1 MDLELSPR
9 RLSGVLTPPPSKSLT
24 QRLLLCAA
32 LAEGTSSLHNI
43 YLSDDVR
50 AAVRCAEALG
60 ARCERAGETL
70 RVTGCGGRFS
80 GAEPPRFDC
89 GESAAVLRFF
99 LPAALCVSHG
109 GVFTGR
115 GRLPERPLWPYLRLF
130 DEKGVRWGM
139 TDGALSVAGS
149 LPAGVY
155 RLPGDVS
162 SQFFSGLLMA
172 LPLADGASEIVAE
185 TPPESAPYIDLT
197 IGAMALAG
205 LCAECAGD
213 RFFVEKQ
220 SYRPFEAAIEP
231 DWSQA
236 AVWIAARFLGNG
248 IELRGLDDDSRQGD
262 RRIVDYAARLSAPGE
277 LTLDV
282 SPCQDLLPPLAA
294 MAALREGSCR
304 LEGAA
309 RLRFK
314 ESDRLASAAAAL
326 RALGAEVREEQ
337 DALTIRGGKT
347 LRGGEVDCRGDH
359 RIAMTAA
366 VLATRCDAPVR
377 LHGADCV
384 KKSYPDF
391 WEVYQRLGGECHVL

>member
-1 MDLELSPR
+1 MDLELIPR
-9 RLSGVLTPPPSKSLT
+9 RLAGAVTPPPSKSMT

-50 AAVRCAEALG
+50 AAIRCAEALV
-60 ARCERAGETL
+60 ARCEKAGDTL
-70 RVTGCGGRFS
+70 RVTGCGGRFP
-80 GAEPPRFDC
+80 GNGTPRFDC

-99 LPAALCVSHG
+99 LPAALCVAHG
-109 GVFTGR
+109 GVFTGS
-115 GRLPERPLWPYLRLF
+115 GRLMQRPLEPYLRLF
-130 DEKGVRWGM
+130 DEKGVRWRM
-139 TDGALSVAGS
+139 ADGALSVAGT
-149 LPAGVY
+149 LPAGVC

-185 TPPESAPYIDLT
+185 SPPESAAYIGLT
-197 IGAMALAG
+197 IDAMALAG
-205 LCAECAGD
+205 VRAESAGD
-213 RFFVEKQ
+213 RFSVEKQ
-220 SYRPFEAAIEP
+220 SYRPFETEIEP

-236 AVWIAARFLGNG
+236 AFWIAARFPGG
-248 IELRGLDDDSRQGD
+248 DIELRGLNADSRQGD
-262 RRIVDYAARLSAPGE
+262 RRILELAARLSAPGD

-282 SPCQDLLPPLAA
+282 SQCPDLLPPLAA

-326 RALGAEVREEQ
+326 RALGAEALEEP
-337 DALTIRGGKT
+337 DALTIRGGKK
-347 LRGGEVDCRGDH
+347 LRGGAVDCRGDH

-366 VLATRCDAPVR
+366 VLAARCEGPVR
-377 LHGADCV
+377 LLGADCV
-384 KKSYPDF
+384 NKSYPDF